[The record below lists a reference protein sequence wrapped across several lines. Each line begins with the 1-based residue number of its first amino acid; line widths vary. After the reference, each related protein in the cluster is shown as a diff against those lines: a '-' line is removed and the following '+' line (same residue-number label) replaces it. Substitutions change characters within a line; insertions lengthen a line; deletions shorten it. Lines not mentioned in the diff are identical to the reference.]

1 MTAVLLAFAIAIGVP
16 QEVDNAK
23 RIALDLIFS
32 HPDQET
38 RQGFGELLKK
48 NQINV
53 SGTLPVRE
61 LEAQIVF
68 APNGTPVPTLALQPS
83 FLLARKF
90 SDQADDLLY
99 KQFLLFIA
107 YQEFKGHF
115 SGRWPMELFVE
126 RSPQRLPP
134 ERYRDE
140 FWSRSYEIKK
150 AQWDFMK
157 RMRGER
163 LLPVTS
169 KLTHAYGD
177 ELGLL
182 KSFCYSLASGA
193 APYQREFV
201 PYWLERCKAK
211 EKELRQ

>member
-1 MTAVLLAFAIAIGVP
+1 MTAVLLALAITIGAP
-16 QEVDNAK
+16 QGIDDAK
-23 RIALDLIFS
+23 RVALDLIFN
-32 HPDQET
+32 HPDSET
-38 RQGFGELLKK
+38 KQGLGELLKK
-48 NQINV
+48 NQLAL
-53 SGTLPVRE
+53 SAALPVRE

-68 APNGTPVPTLALQPS
+68 ASNGTPVPTLAIQPS
-83 FLLARKF
+83 FLLGRKF
-90 SDQADDLLY
+90 SDPADDLLY

-140 FWSRSYEIKK
+140 VWKRSYEIKK
-150 AQWDFMK
+150 AQWDFIK
-157 RMRGER
+157 RRHGER

-169 KLTHAYGD
+169 KLTRAYGD

-182 KSFCYSLASGA
+182 KSFCFSLASGA

-201 PYWLERCKAK
+201 PYWLELCKTK
-211 EKELRQ
+211 EKELQR